1 MGIKKL
7 NGYLMSSCKIGIT
20 KNHLEKLRKKTIV
33 IDTSIYM
40 YRFLKLNLLI
50 ENFFRMITQCHKYQI
65 HPIFVFDGKPPD
77 EKFQVLL
84 ERFYERK
91 RACKKMENYQDQI
104 TNSNSTMTDEE
115 YTMLQQKIESCKK
128 RMIKVT
134 SKHIQDLQTLF
145 DSMNV
150 EYIKAVGEAD
160 NLCAYLVKQNIAWG
174 CVSDD
179 MDMFLYNCPF
189 VIRDWNIQKEE
200 FYLYDTNIIVQELDI
215 SREYLPSIL
224 LLTGTDYHQVLG
236 NQKTIPIHEAFHVF
250 SLYCKCKSITL
261 SANNSST
268 SPNTEKYC
276 IEPFYLW
283 LSEIGK
289 IDASC
294 VEKLLYIYR
303 MYSIPDSMDYCI
315 QNAGSKYSIQSVN
328 QFNIYD
334 LTSKFNWETLSILLN
349 PLGFVF

>member
-91 RACKKMENYQDQI
+91 RACKKMENYQNQI
-104 TNSNSTMTDEE
+104 TDSNSTMTDEE

-128 RMIKVT
+128 RMIKVN

-160 NLCAYLVKQNIAWG
+160 NLCAYLVKQNIAWA

-200 FYLYDTNIIVQELDI
+200 FHLYDTNIIVQELDI

-224 LLTGTDYHQVLG
+224 LLICTDYHQVLG

-250 SLYCKCKSITL
+250 SLYCKCKNIVSNTI
-261 SANNSST
+261 ST
-268 SPNTEKYC
+268 SETN
-276 IEPFYLW
+276 IENDCVIPFYTW

-289 IDASC
+289 VDASSLD
-294 VEKLLYIYR
+294 KMLSIYR